1 MIISCDHVMTVIL
14 NKIFCLV
21 IVVLELSD
29 FSGCLDFLTVFLFHD
44 LSFFPFYYEN
54 IYVLCCF
61 VFRA

>member
-29 FSGCLDFLTVFLFHD
+29 FSGCLDFFDCVFILR
-44 LSFFPFYYEN
+44 LKFFP
-54 IYVLCCF
+54 VLL
-61 VFRA
+61 